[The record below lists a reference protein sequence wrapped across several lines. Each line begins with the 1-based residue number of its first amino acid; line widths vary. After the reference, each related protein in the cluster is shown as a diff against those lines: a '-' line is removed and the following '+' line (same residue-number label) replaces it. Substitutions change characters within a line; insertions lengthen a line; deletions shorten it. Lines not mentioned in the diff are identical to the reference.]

1 MKLESKKTPS
11 VTLSSVTFSDGT
23 KIAFSTGDVV
33 VLVGPNNAGKS
44 LSLREIKHKLTD
56 DKGKAVVVRS
66 IEFNR
71 SGEAD
76 ELNSWLME
84 NSHVKERSGGDPQ
97 YMGLGYSVRKHT
109 VNDRWSPEATDLGNL
124 VEVFCR
130 LLTAEER
137 LQLAHPA
144 NNIKF
149 SSEPPSHPI
158 HYIYKDDGLANE
170 VSRYFRKAFG
180 QDLILN
186 FAAGSEIPLHTGQ
199 APLTNEKRDRVSS
212 AYIEDLEKLPR
223 LEKQGDGMRSFA
235 GILLHAVLIR
245 RSITLIDEPEAFLH
259 PPQAKLLGQMLVKER
274 SPQQQLFMAT
284 HSRDVLHGVLD
295 ANSPAVRVIR
305 IQRDGDVNRVS
316 ELKNEDLKTLWSD
329 PLLRYSNVLSGV
341 FHEHVVLCESDADCR
356 FYQAITDAIYEGVG
370 DQKQPDVLF
379 IHCGGKQRMPQIV
392 RALHSLNV
400 PISVTPDFDVLNA
413 EYPLRAIVE
422 SIGAAWSQFEKHW
435 KIIKSA
441 VDRTKPELLSD
452 DVKREVTKILDSV
465 SEKNLPDEKADE
477 IRDTLRRSSPWALLK
492 KSGKAGLPSGD
503 ASAAYRQLD
512 ADLREVGIFVL
523 PVGELERFCPS
534 IGGHGPKWANQV
546 LEKNLKSDS
555 ELEEARKF
563 IRDIYGTMKPPR
575 NEDET
580 NGDAVVI
587 ETEDLSVT
595 EAM

>member
-1 MKLESKKTPS
+1 MKLESKKAPS

-23 KIAFSTGDVV
+23 KITFSAGDVV

-44 LSLREIKHKLTD
+44 LSLREIKNKLAD
-56 DKGKAVVVRS
+56 EKGNTVVVRS
-66 IEFNR
+66 VEFNR

-76 ELNSWLME
+76 ELDSWLTQ

-97 YMGLGYSVRKHT
+97 YIGLGYNVRRHM
-109 VNDRWSPEATDLGNL
+109 VNDRWRPTATNLGNL

-149 SSEPPSHPI
+149 SSEPLSHPI
-158 HYIYKDDGLANE
+158 HQIYKDDLLANE

-180 QDLILN
+180 QDLVLN

-212 AYIEDLEKLPR
+212 EYIEDIEKLPR

-274 SPQQQLFMAT
+274 NPQQQLFIAT

-295 ANSPAVRVIR
+295 ANSLAVKVIR

-356 FYQAITDAIYEGVG
+356 FYQAVTDAVHEGVG
-370 DQKQPDVLF
+370 DEKQPDVLF

-400 PISVTPDFDVLNA
+400 PLSVTSDFDVLNA

-422 SIGAAWSQFEKHW
+422 GIGAEWSQFEKNW
-435 KIIKSA
+435 KIVKSA
-441 VDRTKPELLSD
+441 VDKTKPELLSD

-477 IRDTLRRSSPWALLK
+477 IRDTLRRSSPWAVLK

-503 ASAAYRQLD
+503 ASAAYKQLD
-512 ADLREVGIFVL
+512 ADLRKVGLFVL
-523 PVGELERFCPS
+523 PVGELERFCPT

-546 LEKNLKSDS
+546 LEKDLKSDP
-555 ELEEARKF
+555 ELQEARKF
-563 IRDIYGTMKPPR
+563 IRDIYGRIKPVW
-575 NEDET
+575 NENET
-580 NGDAVVI
+580 NGDKKVI
-587 ETEDLSVT
+587 EMNNNSET